1 MPVKTSESWTNFL
14 THLVKIG
21 LLCLL
26 ASCLSSKE
34 SAKERPKASNLATQA
49 LKTDRDGMS
58 KARATIKTSYGDI
71 IFKFYPEQAPV
82 TVARFIELAQQGFY
96 NGLLFHRVISN
107 FVIQGGDPQGTGMG
121 GSGQKLKAEFSD
133 LQHIKGTVAMAR
145 AKDIHSADSQFY
157 IALSTLPHL
166 DKQYTVFGQVVSGL
180 KILDKIKKGDKMIE
194 VSIQK

>member
-1 MPVKTSESWTNFL
+1 MQNFKVQQKLL
-14 THLVKIG
+14 THTFKACSLLILVA
-21 LLCLL
+21 CFH
-26 ASCLSSKE
+26 SEE
-34 SAKERPKASNLATQA
+34 SAKKDAKAPNVATLNLT
-49 LKTDRDGMS
+49 TDSHGMS
-58 KARATIKTSYGDI
+58 KAQATIKTTYGDI
-71 IFKFYPEQAPV
+71 VFKFYPEQAPT
-82 TVARFIELAQQGFY
+82 TVARFIELAEQDFY
-96 NGLLFHRVISN
+96 NDLIFHRVVPN

-133 LQHIKGTVAMAR
+133 IQHIKGTVAMAR

-180 KILDKIKKGDKMIE
+180 KILDKIQKDDKMIE